1 MNSGSQT
8 KSQVKNTECRSKP
21 SQLLLIH
28 RKTGYVAPNLACST
42 WAVSCVLQWDI
53 YYSCDEHRRSF
64 SIPRINSFKGILNSP
79 IILFIHLTT
88 QRPFLPLQAP
98 HSPAVVP
105 LRAPAKGSPNTEGCC
120 SSSLMGQHGQT
131 MLWTCLWEQ
140 GRCPAPA
147 REALAWAL
155 LLLTAASIAGLV
167 PTQALTLELWSL
179 PSTTAHT
186 PHLLSHAMC
195 NTCQGCI
202 LGSHACH
209 LIRSPF
215 NSILSFIWWNASR
228 GPNHLHVTNTIYFPY
243 FDCFWQE

>member
-88 QRPFLPLQAP
+88 HRPFLPLQAP

-131 MLWTCLWEQ
+131 MLWTCLWEPQARPMPSSCQ
-140 GRCPAPA
+140 GGPCLGPPPPHCSLHCRPCPHTSVDP
-147 REALAWAL
+147 WAL
-155 LLLTAASIAGLV
+155 KPPQHHCSYPSSTLTCHV
-167 PTQALTLELWSL
+167 QHL
-179 PSTTAHT
+179 P
-186 PHLLSHAMC
+186 
-195 NTCQGCI
+195 
-202 LGSHACH
+202 
-209 LIRSPF
+209 R
-215 NSILSFIWWNASR
+215 
-228 GPNHLHVTNTIYFPY
+228 LHFGFP
-243 FDCFWQE
+243 CLPLN